1 VTSRR
6 AYGCGGRRIPP
17 GVRGSIGSRRSRPSS
32 SRRKA
37 RSCCSIRWRPVR
49 RSRRSGHDSSRRRR
63 PRPFGRGRWGWDSTR
78 PQVIEGHRRQ
88 LVRSGQDAVG
98 ADGQPQHPGDMAAQ
112 LELALDNL
120 EAVLAAGE
128 MTLANIARLNV
139 YTTEVDDLFKHWG
152 TVKDRLAHAD
162 GRFATSVVG
171 VTRLAAP
178 QLLVLLEATA
188 FDRPQISQPSGHSST
203 SSVPSVK
210 LARAGLTRFHE
221 RVASGRVELEPSSPA
236 SLRVRGICALA
247 EPAKRPPTYRE
258 RGSTVNIGRTTH
270 ARALGAGRGAHS
282 QTA

>member
-1 VTSRR
+1 
-6 AYGCGGRRIPP
+6 
-17 GVRGSIGSRRSRPSS
+17 
-32 SRRKA
+32 
-37 RSCCSIRWRPVR
+37 
-49 RSRRSGHDSSRRRR
+49 
-63 PRPFGRGRWGWDSTR
+63 
-78 PQVIEGHRRQ
+78 VIEGQRRQ

-171 VTRLAAP
+171 VTRLTAP

-247 EPAKRPPTYRE
+247 EPAKRPPTYRG

-270 ARALGAGRGAHS
+270 SRALGAGRRAHP